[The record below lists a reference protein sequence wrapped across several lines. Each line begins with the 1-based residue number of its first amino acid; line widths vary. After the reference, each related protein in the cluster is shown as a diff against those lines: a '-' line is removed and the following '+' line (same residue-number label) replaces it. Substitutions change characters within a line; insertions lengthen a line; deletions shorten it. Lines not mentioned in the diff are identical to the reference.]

1 MTSYIKKLS
10 EKKLL
15 TLPNKIKEGLI
26 YEVIMG
32 SMAYGVSKD
41 NSDMDLYAIAIPPKK
56 EVFPHLDG
64 YIDDF
69 GAKPKKFEVFQ
80 KHRIIDGKQNF
91 DISIYSIIKYF
102 NLVLDNNPNM
112 IDSLFV
118 PRSYI
123 TYSNQIGEILRANK
137 ELFLHKGC
145 YKKFIGYAISQ
156 FRKIKN
162 KTGAIN
168 EKRKETIE
176 RCGYDTKYAYHLV
189 RLLLEC
195 EEILMHGT
203 LTLDANIEILSSIRN
218 GDWTLDRVEKWF
230 IQKDL
235 GLSSLYVNSKLR
247 EVPEF
252 NKIKEILM
260 SCLEVYYGSID
271 KAVVINNEQNL
282 NLLEDLKKLTEKYE
296 NA

>member
-1 MTSYIKKLS
+1 MSSYIKKLS
-10 EKKLL
+10 EKKLI
-15 TLPNKIKEGLI
+15 TLPNNIKEGLI
-26 YEVIMG
+26 YECIIG

-41 NSDMDLYAIAIPPKK
+41 NSDIDLYAVTIPPKK

-64 YIDDF
+64 YIDGF

-80 KHRIIDGKQNF
+80 KHRVIDGKQNF
-91 DISIYSIIKYF
+91 DITIYSIIKYF
-102 NLVLDNNPNM
+102 NLILDNNPNM

-118 PRSYI
+118 PMSCI

-145 YKKFIGYAISQ
+145 YKKFIGYAFSQ

-168 EKRKETIE
+168 EKRRKTIE
-176 RCGYDTKYAYHLV
+176 RCGYDTKYAYHLI

-218 GDWTLDRVEKWF
+218 WDWTLERVEEWF
-230 IQKDL
+230 VQKEL
-235 GLSSLYVNSKLR
+235 GLGNLYINSKLR

-252 NKIKEILM
+252 DKIKEILM
-260 SCLEVYYGSID
+260 SCLEVYYGSIN
-271 KAVVINNEQNL
+271 KAVVINSKQNS
-282 NLLEDLKKLTEKYE
+282 NLLNDLKKLMEKYK